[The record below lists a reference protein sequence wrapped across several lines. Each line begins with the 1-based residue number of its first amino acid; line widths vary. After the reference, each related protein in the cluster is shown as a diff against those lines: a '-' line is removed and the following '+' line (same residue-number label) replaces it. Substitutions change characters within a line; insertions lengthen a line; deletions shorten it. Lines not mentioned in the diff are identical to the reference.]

1 MRRIHGRIGLSN
13 ELGQEKKTKKKRKRL
28 NFHEEAYVSPRNNA
42 YVVYS

>member
-1 MRRIHGRIGLSN
+1 MA
-13 ELGQEKKTKKKRKRL
+13 ELALAMNWARKKNPKKRKRL